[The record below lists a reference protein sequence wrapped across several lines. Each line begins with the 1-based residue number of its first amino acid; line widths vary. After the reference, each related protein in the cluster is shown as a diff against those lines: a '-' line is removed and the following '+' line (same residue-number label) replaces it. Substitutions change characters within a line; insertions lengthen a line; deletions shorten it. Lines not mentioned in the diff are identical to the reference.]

1 MNIRRSWRLPLK
13 KLQRCRGAS
22 ALLWG
27 APALG
32 SACAA
37 SKLRAGMQLAPQP
50 SVRHLQK
57 KNEEVEKK
65 SQSQR
70 MVQLAIAVRW
80 HPVLFAL
87 PLVRR
92 LPRLLPRNALPRP
105 PLLLRAWSRHLATR
119 ALRSVAWNELPP
131 SERAAWE
138 VLGWTG

>member
-50 SVRHLQK
+50 SVALRMNALARRLTRPAFSHMGSCVLHVVQAWQLRRSYQDLRHSDGAPPLTQCAA
-57 KNEEVEKK
+57 
-65 SQSQR
+65 R
-70 MVQLAIAVRW
+70 PPAIALARPAAVT
-80 HPVLFAL
+80 AL
-87 PLVRR
+87 GTWPC
-92 LPRLLPRNALPRP
+92 
-105 PLLLRAWSRHLATR
+105 
-119 ALRSVAWNELPP
+119 
-131 SERAAWE
+131 
-138 VLGWTG
+138 